1 MLTFVKRLKTDEDC
15 YKLLSKIK
23 WPGRQFICAKCGN
36 TTYHK
41 GRSPYSRR
49 CNRCKYDESVTA
61 GTMFN
66 KLKFPILTAFK
77 IVYRMAT
84 TYTGNSSKALAE
96 EFGIQKNTCLAFKHK
111 IQQAMGAMQQERL
124 TGDVQMCVG
133 NVRKRSSQ
141 IPFWEPDPV
150 VYIAIAVEVRNG
162 KPGRGFAIPV
172 EKEEIAALIPLIDR
186 YVNPDARIQT
196 VGQYGFMT
204 KMKKRYKNIS
214 FVQYLPLL
222 YEHFLIVQNWVSKEC
237 GNTTSDYLQ
246 CFLNEF
252 YYHFN
257 HHYTDWKSF
266 VNLIRAMA
274 KPE

>member
-1 MLTFVKRLKTDEDC
+1 MLTFVKHLKTDEDC

-41 GRSPYSRR
+41 GRSLYSRR

-84 TYTGNSSKALAE
+84 TDTGNSSKALAE

-150 VYIAIAVEVRNG
+150 VYI
-162 KPGRGFAIPV
+162 
-172 EKEEIAALIPLIDR
+172 
-186 YVNPDARIQT
+186 
-196 VGQYGFMT
+196 
-204 KMKKRYKNIS
+204 
-214 FVQYLPLL
+214 
-222 YEHFLIVQNWVSKEC
+222 H
-237 GNTTSDYLQ
+237 
-246 CFLNEF
+246 
-252 YYHFN
+252 
-257 HHYTDWKSF
+257 
-266 VNLIRAMA
+266 
-274 KPE
+274 